1 MSSLL
6 YSGSVYSPSV
16 PLVTMKNNPNNIP
29 SNLLSKARVSSNFKQ
44 GNRRWFKAK
53 KSGVKFTPQKNMVIG
68 KKVALNA
75 SVGVIWMYEP
85 GLLIAEELVSPCFG
99 VIFYYPNIQVSVSKG
114 ERFLG
119 ILCDARVHKP
129 ISDQRFKWY
138 VAMGNN
144 LTFTPR
150 KYVYE
155 GAYIKEG
162 REIGYLSRPAKTVGK
177 VAIKARA
184 RCSGYII
191 LCKSG
196 PVVSSEEFL
205 RISCD
210 QSTNDNNNNNNNNN
224 NNLLTDETHSS
235 LLLQSD
241 FGESITSTRGLAQIS
256 TAEAEL
262 DGENIQLPQIM
273 NPLEPEELLNKSSNI
288 EDNNETA
295 VEYTMNIN
303 QQAFLSKQ
311 VLSKEEDINLIED
324 DSEYEEYED
333 DIKNIEEQSI
343 PQKWSL
349 SNQYLP
355 QEESTKT
362 LSSEYKKVD
371 EKVSNK
377 LLDNQKTAQPQD
389 IDEDKKIYEKNN
401 TILPRSQEP
410 SLVDISEIHIPIKVT
425 VSQVDTSAQEL
436 PNLIIKNKTLK
447 YSRDHKTSK
456 LIQTG
461 QIIKE
466 DEIKHNEVTAT
477 KPDPL
482 NQLDNL
488 SGSLVDE
495 STLHGI

>member
-1 MSSLL
+1 MISSLL
-6 YSGSVYSPSV
+6 YSGSVYGPSV
-16 PLVTMKNNPNNIP
+16 PLATMKNNPNNIP
-29 SNLLSKARVSSNFKQ
+29 SNLLPKAKVSSNFKQ

-53 KSGVKFTPQKNMVIG
+53 KSGVKFTPQKNMAIG

-138 VAMGNN
+138 VAMGND

-150 KYVYE
+150 KYIYE

-184 RCSGYII
+184 RCSGHII

-196 PVVSSEEFL
+196 PVASSEEFL

-210 QSTNDNNNNNNNNN
+210 QSTNNNNKYNP
-224 NNLLTDETHSS
+224 LTDETHSS

-241 FGESITSTRGLAQIS
+241 FGESIAPIRGLAQIS

-273 NPLEPEELLNKSSNI
+273 NSPESKKLLNKSSNG
-288 EDNNETA
+288 EDNNETV
-295 VEYTMNIN
+295 VEYPMNIN
-303 QQAFLSKQ
+303 QQTLVREQ
-311 VLSKEEDINLIED
+311 VSPKDEDVNPIED
-324 DSEYEEYED
+324 DSEYEEEYEED
-333 DIKNIEEQSI
+333 VKDAEKQSI

-355 QEESTKT
+355 QEEPTKK
-362 LSSEYKKVD
+362 LSSEYKEVD
-371 EKVSNK
+371 EKVFNQP
-377 LLDNQKTAQPQD
+377 LDNQKSAQPKD
-389 IDEDKKIYEKNN
+389 IDEDKKTSEKSH
-401 TILPRSQEP
+401 TMLPRSQELL
-410 SLVDISEIHIPIKVT
+410 LVDASGSHIPIQVT
-425 VSQVDTSAQEL
+425 ASQVDISAQEL
-436 PNLIIKNKTLK
+436 PNLMIKNTTPK
-447 YSRDHKTSK
+447 YFKDHKTSK

-461 QIIKE
+461 QTTKE
-466 DEIKHNEVTAT
+466 EEIKYNEVMAT
-477 KPDPL
+477 KPDLL

-495 STLHGI
+495 STLHDI